1 MASDP
6 KAQAAALE
14 YAKSGKI
21 DSEVAEDLANNPAVQ
36 EATRKAAMEAA
47 NDPKARAA
55 AMSYGKNML
64 SGSKFGGMFGMGQGP
79 GDDVDA
85 NELAESR
92 PLMED
97 VGGGGEAANDNMQA
111 RAQEIATG
119 KVRNRYCKWVPTR

>member
-21 DSEVAEDLANNPAVQ
+21 DPKMAEDLANNPAVQ
-36 EATRKAAMEAA
+36 EATKKAAMEAA

-64 SGSKFGGMFGMGQGP
+64 SGSKFGGMFEMAKSGDGGGNQGI
-79 GDDVDA
+79 GSGFDA
-85 NELAESR
+85 NETAESR

-97 VGGGGEAANDNMQA
+97 VGGGSEAAEDNIQA
-111 RAQEIATG
+111 RAQEMATG
-119 KVRNRYCKWVPTR
+119 KVL